1 MWIHACF
8 LGSWEA
14 GGGLWV
20 WSQTVLCC
28 VALSGDVL
36 PCAVFHLPESH
47 CIYQRKLWEALVTS
61 DSYVR
66 HLCRCCDKMMNE
78 DTSSY
83 STSQTFKFKYAFWQ
97 RRMACQ
103 YESINLLK
111 WFQEY
116 RKLYTIWYQAVR
128 SPMYKRENDHLRQNS
143 NGIDFLLDS
152 YEIVVVG

>member
-1 MWIHACF
+1 MPVSLVH
-8 LGSWEA
+8 ERR

-20 WSQTVLCC
+20 WGQTGMCRVAVRRWVALCC
-28 VALSGDVL
+28 ISFARVAL
-36 PCAVFHLPESH
+36 HLP
-47 CIYQRKLWEALVTS
+47 KKALGS
-61 DSYVR
+61 PGDNDSYVI
-66 HLCRCCDKMMNE
+66 HLCRGCDQMMNE

-116 RKLYTIWYQAVR
+116 RKLYTIWYHQAVR
-128 SPMYKRENDHLRQNS
+128 STMYKRENDHLRQNS
-143 NGIDFLLDS
+143 NGIDLLLDS